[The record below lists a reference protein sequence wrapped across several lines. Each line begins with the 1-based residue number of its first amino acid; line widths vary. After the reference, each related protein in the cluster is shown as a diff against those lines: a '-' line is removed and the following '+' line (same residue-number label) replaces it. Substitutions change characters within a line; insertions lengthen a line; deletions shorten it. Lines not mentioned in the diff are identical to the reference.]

1 MGGMNGFN
9 APQRQVT
16 PNDLI
21 GSGETAAL
29 LRVDKSTLVRK
40 IAAGK
45 IQPLTRLDGPRGAFV
60 FDRSE
65 IQAIAKDG
73 AK

>member
-1 MGGMNGFN
+1 MNGGI
-9 APQRQVT
+9 ATSRIVST
-16 PNDLI
+16 GDLI

-29 LRVDKSTLVRK
+29 LSIDKSTLVRK

-60 FDRSE
+60 FDRTDIE
-65 IQAIAKDG
+65 ALAEGDAK
-73 AK
+73 

>member
-1 MGGMNGFN
+1 MESGKSTFR
-9 APQRQVT
+9 AVST
-16 PNDLI
+16 DDLI

-29 LRVDKSTLVRK
+29 LSVDRSTLVRK

-65 IQAIAKDG
+65 IEKLAKES

>member
-1 MGGMNGFN
+1 MNGFN
-9 APQRQVT
+9 APQRHVV
-16 PNDLI
+16 PSDLI
-21 GSGETAAL
+21 GSRETAAL

-60 FDRSE
+60 FDRTE
-65 IQAIAKDG
+65 IQALAEGDAK
-73 AK
+73 